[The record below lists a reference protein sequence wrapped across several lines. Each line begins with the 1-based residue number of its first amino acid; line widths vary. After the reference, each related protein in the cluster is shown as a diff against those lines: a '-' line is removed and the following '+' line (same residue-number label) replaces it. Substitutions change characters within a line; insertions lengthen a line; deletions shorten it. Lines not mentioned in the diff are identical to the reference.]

1 MTSTFVRLL
10 LTAQVERPNRN
21 DLIHGGVTYNVQ
33 ESMKRVTA
41 LVGSCM
47 YLNQLGKRNKS
58 RIWVYTIDNGQGR
71 VWNSILSRFATK
83 LSLATRRI
91 VKGLE
96 SSLTSPETIYSDLLE
111 N

>member
-1 MTSTFVRLL
+1 M
-10 LTAQVERPNRN
+10 ERPDRN

-33 ESMKRVTA
+33 ESMKQATA
-41 LVGSCM
+41 LVGPYM
-47 YLNQLGKRNKS
+47 NLNQLGKRNKS

-71 VWNSILSRFATK
+71 FWNSILSRFATK

-96 SSLTSPETIYSDLLE
+96 SSLTSPETIYGDLLE
-111 N
+111 D